1 MMMHLLKKIFQNGWK
16 TEPRDGRTM
25 NRSEKQTDICMHCG
39 DEYDKFLGAIVPPL
53 FQNTLFTRKN
63 KNHGYVYSRINN
75 PTLEIAE
82 QKIAALEKGEAARCF
97 SSGMAAITAIITS
110 LIQSGDHVIT
120 LKSVYYPVK
129 NFLRDY
135 ACKFNIAV
143 SFVEGDSLQEIEDA
157 VRPDT
162 KLIYLESPSSNIF
175 LIQDLRAIAALAK
188 KHGIKTVI
196 DNTWATPIFQNP
208 LTLGIDYVVHSATK
222 YLGGHSDILGGVVIG
237 DEAHMNKLTNEERAF
252 YGGVMDPHSAWLLI
266 RSLRTLKI
274 RMKQHQESAFAIAQF
289 LQAHPKVKK
298 VFYPGLSTH
307 PHYEVGKAQMS
318 GYSGLLSFI
327 LDVEKEKAINV
338 IKNLELVEEGP
349 SWGGFESVMNTPGI
363 GPDEAFLNLNA
374 TPEGLIRLSVGLE
387 DTDSL
392 IEDFRQSLDK
402 L

>member
-1 MMMHLLKKIFQNGWK
+1 MMHLSGQIFQNGSQ
-16 TEPRDGRTM
+16 TELRDEKAM
-25 NRSEKQTDICMHCG
+25 KESEKQTDICMHCG
-39 DEYDKFLGAIVPPL
+39 DEYDRYLGAIVPPL

-63 KNHGYVYSRINN
+63 RNHGYVYSRINN

-82 QKIAALEKGEAARCF
+82 QKMAALEKGEAARCF
-97 SSGMAAITAIITS
+97 SSGMAAITAAITS
-110 LIQSGDHVIT
+110 LLQSGDHVIT

-129 NFLRDY
+129 SFLRDY
-135 ACKFNIAV
+135 ACKFQITV
-143 SFVEGDSLQEIEDA
+143 SFVEGDSVQEIEDSI
-157 VRPDT
+157 RPNT

-175 LIQDLRAIAALAK
+175 VIQDLRAIAALAQQ
-188 KHGIKTVI
+188 HGIKTVI

-222 YLGGHSDILGGVVIG
+222 YLGGHSDLLGGVVIG

-274 RMKQHQESAFAIAQF
+274 RMKQHEESALAVAEF
-289 LQAHPKVKK
+289 LQAHPKVKQ
-298 VFYPGLSTH
+298 VFYPGLPAH
-307 PHYEVGKAQMS
+307 PHYEIGKAQMS

-327 LDVEKEKAINV
+327 LDVENEKAVKV
-338 IKNLELVEEGP
+338 IKNLRFVEEGP

-363 GPDEAFLNLNA
+363 GAGEEFLSKNG
-374 TPEGLIRLSVGLE
+374 TPNGLIRLSVGLE

-392 IEDFRQSLDK
+392 IEDLGQSLDR